1 MRDLLLMALQGRPT
15 PRRPVWLMRQAGR
28 MLPEYRDLRARYSFE
43 ELTRDPEL
51 AAEVTLMPVR
61 RFPFDAAI
69 VFADLMSPV
78 AALGI
83 EVEFAPGPV
92 VSRPLRQAA
101 DLRALRDPAPEQIAP
116 EVIETLRLVT
126 RELDGRIPVLGFAG
140 GPWSIAAYLVQG
152 EGKRDFPALR
162 ALAVS
167 APELLE
173 MLLAK
178 LASLCADYL
187 VEQVRAGASAVQIFE
202 TWSGLLSRRDWD
214 RIVKPHLRTLL
225 ERVGATGAPRI
236 LFLKD
241 APHLVESA
249 LELPAEALS
258 VDWRVDLAE
267 LHARVSPDR
276 AVQGN
281 LDPAI
286 LLGGPEIT
294 RQATRRLL
302 RRVPSRGH
310 VFNLGHGVLPD
321 TPLASVEALIKVVH
335 EEADNA

>member
-1 MRDLLLMALQGRPT
+1 
-15 PRRPVWLMRQAGR
+15 

-43 ELTRDPEL
+43 ELTRHPEL

-92 VSRPLRQAA
+92 VSRPLTQAA
-101 DLRALRDPAPEQIAP
+101 DLRALRSPAPEEIAP

-126 RELDGRIPVLGFAG
+126 RELDDRIPVLGFAG

-162 ALAVS
+162 ALAAS

-173 MLLAK
+173 MLLAR

-225 ERVGATGAPRI
+225 ERVGTTGAPRI

-310 VFNLGHGVLPD
+310 VVNLGHGVLPD
-321 TPLASVEALIKVVH
+321 TPLASVEALIEVVH
-335 EEADNA
+335 EETDNA